1 MSDRKADPG
10 PVEAAVEA
18 RRAAPLPSGRVSD
31 HLRWLRAAV
40 PGERLFA
47 PRVAIL
53 VASPDGQRVVV
64 DGRAHLPWADVEMET
79 SLGATAR
86 GLLTGLAIP
95 FESSGNF
102 EPVAALA
109 GMAWWETAAELGP
122 LAPVWIVVRAGGVLA
137 PGAARAA
144 APPMRPASDVRL
156 AREALAGE
164 RGEGTGEAGRRP
176 EQPTAGDYIARVR
189 RRIGHARIFYP
200 WAGLG
205 IRDAQG
211 RLLLVRHALL
221 RQWHCPGGGMEI
233 HETPEVT
240 AVRELREETSLAA
253 RPGRL
258 IGCYSRHVR
267 AFPNGDRI
275 QGVTLFMEGSAGGE
289 LRADPTGEIDA
300 MGWFGPDELPPLH
313 PPWAGRVRQLLT
325 GEGARL
331 D

>member
-109 GMAWWETAAELGP
+109 GMAWWGDGR
-122 LAPVWIVVRAGGVLA
+122 RAGT
-137 PGAARAA
+137 ARTGLDRGPCRRGPRAW
-144 APPMRPASDVRL
+144 S
-156 AREALAGE
+156 RESGGTPDAAGE
-164 RGEGTGEAGRRP
+164 RRP
-176 EQPTAGDYIARVR
+176 
-189 RRIGHARIFYP
+189 
-200 WAGLG
+200 
-205 IRDAQG
+205 
-211 RLLLVRHALL
+211 
-221 RQWHCPGGGMEI
+221 
-233 HETPEVT
+233 
-240 AVRELREETSLAA
+240 A
-253 RPGRL
+253 RP
-258 IGCYSRHVR
+258 
-267 AFPNGDRI
+267 
-275 QGVTLFMEGSAGGE
+275 
-289 LRADPTGEIDA
+289 
-300 MGWFGPDELPPLH
+300 
-313 PPWAGRVRQLLT
+313 
-325 GEGARL
+325 
-331 D
+331 